1 MEKVVDTIK
10 IEKLEGGA
18 FNVVQG
24 DRYSDQLGWDE
35 MLGLVSALTI
45 AKEPMCLSWMK
56 TKEEHEQ
63 HLASIRNMPSEVEF
77 EDILVPGMIEIYM
90 VHPSVVKFA
99 YGDGLFIKF
108 GDRQFLGTYE
118 GKWIVNSPIGTNNFI
133 DPIQCKLIPCNR
145 DELKVGDTAFAD
157 LLDNTENNTSYC
169 KVLDGGKIVY
179 PTSDYGA
186 SITEWKGFNMQWYKV
201 VPV

>member
-1 MEKVVDTIK
+1 MQKVVDTIK

-24 DRYSDQLGWDE
+24 DRYSDQLGYDE

-45 AKEPMCLSWMK
+45 AKEPNCLCWMR
-56 TKEEHEQ
+56 TKEEHEGSRPK
-63 HLASIRNMPSEVEF
+63 LDSDITEVEF
-77 EDILVPGMIEIYM
+77 EDILVPESVEIYRLSKGTTFS
-90 VHPSVVKFA
+90 HDN
-99 YGDGLFIKF
+99 GDGLYITFNGSKQVLF
-108 GDRQFLGTYE
+108 YSDGVYGVMNLNEHYLA
-118 GKWIVNSPIGTNNFI
+118 KV
-133 DPIQCKLIPCNR
+133 QCKLIPCNR

-201 VPV
+201 IPV